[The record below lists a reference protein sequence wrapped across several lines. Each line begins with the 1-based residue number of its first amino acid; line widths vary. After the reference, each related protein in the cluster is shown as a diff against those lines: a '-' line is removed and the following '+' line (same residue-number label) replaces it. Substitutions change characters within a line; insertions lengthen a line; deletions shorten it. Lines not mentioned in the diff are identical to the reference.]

1 MPSSLGEGLPNV
13 VLEAMAC
20 AKPIIATDG
29 MGLNTIIGHAGIF
42 VTARDPRSL
51 ATAIMRL
58 MSDRALRSKFGQHA
72 RSIVV
77 KRHSWKTVAII
88 AVMLSLAT

>member
-20 AKPIIATDG
+20 AKPLIATDG
-29 MGLNTIIGHAGIF
+29 IGLNSVIGGAGIF
-42 VTARDPRSL
+42 APARDPRSL
-51 ATAIMRL
+51 AKAIIRL
-58 MSDRALRSKFGQHA
+58 MSNRALRTKLGQHA

-77 KRHSWKTVAII
+77 KRHSWKMVA
-88 AVMLSLAT
+88 